1 MPTADILEIRGSQAI
16 SNIELELAALDK
28 QRPKRLLLPTNIS
41 DSAIGGEA
49 ALIQLIATWGAA
61 TADATLVT
69 HIKDEEDPTVQ
80 LTKLAKRPSGFSAIW
95 MADSVSDRTGKRD
108 IKVVANSCSEAVF
121 KSMWHGRD
129 EKSASLPLF
138 DDGDPYVAPR
148 VRGSGA
154 QVFLAC
160 VDHDRWAIPQCY
172 FADETLRGRDD
183 FIALARAAIT
193 RATQGSFDSPI
204 SPDLYPAFGAIFHE
218 LFKNTHEHARR
229 DSDNAMLRRSI
240 RGIIVN
246 RRAWPRAKI
255 ESLVSEAPPLKRF
268 TTDQIARGR
277 DNYLRCLEISVFD
290 SGIGLARHWMLQ
302 KGKDASTAQEELEAC
317 EQCLQRWASA
327 TDKPH
332 KGAGLHEVATM
343 MSKLHGFMRLRSG
356 RLSLFRNFDTD
367 PVDYENTRPVKLFD
381 WTSQT
386 TSPTSMPP
394 VAGALFTLLIP
405 VASD

>member
-1 MPTADILEIRGSQAI
+1 MPKADIFEIKGRQAI
-16 SNIELELAALDK
+16 SDIETELAALNK
-28 QRPKRLLLPTNIS
+28 QRPKRLLLPTNVS

-61 TADATLVT
+61 SADATLVT
-69 HIKDEEDPTVQ
+69 HVKDEEDPTGQ
-80 LTKLAKRPSGFSAIW
+80 LRKLAKRPSGFLAIW
-95 MADSVSDRTGKRD
+95 MADSISDRSGKRD
-108 IKVVANSCSEAVF
+108 LKVIANSCSESVF
-121 KSMWHGRD
+121 TGMWHGRD
-129 EKSASLPLF
+129 DRSGNRALF

-148 VRGSGA
+148 VIGSGA

-172 FADETLRGRDD
+172 FADKTLRGRDD

-193 RATQGSFDSPI
+193 RATQGSSDSPV

-218 LFKNTHEHARR
+218 LFKNTHEHARH
-229 DSDNAMLRRSI
+229 DSDGAMLRRSI

-246 RRAWPRAKI
+246 RRTWTREKI
-255 ESLVSEAPPLKRF
+255 ESLVSEAPPLRQF
-268 TTDQIARGR
+268 TADQMASGR
-277 DNYLRCLEISVFD
+277 DDYLRCLEISVFD
-290 SGIGLARHWMLQ
+290 SGVGLARHWMRQ
-302 KGKDASTAQEELEAC
+302 KWTDATTPQEELEAC

-343 MSKLHGFMRLRSG
+343 MSQLHGFMRLRSG
-356 RLSLFRNFDTD
+356 RLSLFRNFNTA
-367 PVDYENTRPVKLFD
+367 PVDEENTAPVKLFD

-386 TSPTSMPP
+386 PSPTAMAP

-405 VASD
+405 VASA